1 MDNMNIIIYNMG
13 MEKILLLDS
22 NSLINRAFYA
32 LPNLRNHKGQYT
44 GAIFGYM
51 NMLLKLIDTY
61 KPTYVI
67 ATFDK
72 KSRLFRKDIYEDYK
86 GNRKPMPQELA
97 SQMQP
102 MKDILSKMEIPIV
115 ELDCYEADDIIGTI
129 AKKYQMQTYIVT
141 GDKDSLQLIDNTT
154 TVLLTKKGVTE
165 IAEYTPEKLKEEG
178 LDPSQIID
186 LKSLMGDTSD
196 NIPGVPGVGE
206 KTARDLLE
214 KYSTLDGVYEHI
226 EEIKGK
232 LKEKLELNKDSAY
245 MSYKLATINTNSPV
259 EIDLDKA
266 RTKNVYDITLK
277 TALKELELNKIIERM
292 EFKGEEIPK
301 IEELVNIE
309 SISEEGQLDILI
321 SKIMQA
327 KQFSIVI
334 EDNVEIALSKN
345 EAYTIEIS
353 HDLFGGLFLDD
364 VIKRLKPIF
373 EDNSISKYF
382 YDVKNIM
389 HQLDNYDIELKK
401 PYDDVLIKEYIVDA
415 NRNYKDLSDLI
426 STYNISSEM
435 KSAAIFVLNDIID
448 KSLEEIG
455 IKNLYNEIEIP
466 LVEVLFDMEK
476 QGFRVNKKII
486 SELSEKFEE
495 ELLALTKVIYDY
507 AGEEFNINSPK
518 QLGVILFEK
527 LGLKGGKKTK
537 TGYSTS
543 VEVLKELEDE
553 NPIIGEILR
562 YREIAKLKST
572 YLDGLLPLI
581 DKNDKLHTVFKQT
594 VTATGR
600 LSSTEPNL
608 QNIPVRK
615 PEGKQIR
622 ELFISSEGNKLVC
635 ADYSQIELRL
645 MAAMSGD
652 EGMIKAFNSGVDIH
666 TRTAAKILG
675 IREDQVT
682 PDLRR
687 QAKAVNFGI
696 IYGISDFG
704 LAKDLDIPMF
714 QARNFIK
721 SYFEQFPR
729 IKEYMEELKAKAK
742 ELGYAVTYYGR
753 RRYIPELTA
762 SSRIIQMFGERVA
775 MNMPLQGTASDII
788 KLAMI
793 KVYNKLKDGGYK
805 AKLIMQVHDE
815 LIIDCPEEELDA
827 VKEILKNSMESVV
840 KLDVNLE
847 AEVGIGYNW
856 LEAK

>member
-1 MDNMNIIIYNMG
+1 MG

-129 AKKYQMQTYIVT
+129 AKKYPMQTYIVT

-165 IAEYTPEKLKEEG
+165 IDEYTPEKLKEEG
-178 LDPSQIID
+178 LVPSQIID

-373 EDNSISKYF
+373 EDTSISKYF

>member
-1 MDNMNIIIYNMG
+1 MG
-13 MEKILLLDS
+13 MEKIILLDS

-32 LPNLRNHKGQYT
+32 LPNFRNHKGQYT

-129 AKKYQMQTYIVT
+129 AKKYPMQTYIVT
-141 GDKDSLQLIDNTT
+141 GDKDSLQLIDDTT

-165 IAEYTPEKLKEEG
+165 IDEYTPEKLKEEG
-178 LDPSQIID
+178 LVPSQIID
-186 LKSLMGDTSD
+186 LKSLMGDSSD

-226 EEIKGK
+226 DEIKGK

-266 RTKNVYDITLK
+266 RTKNVYDVALK

-292 EFKGEEIPK
+292 EFRGEEIPK

-309 SISEEGQLDILI
+309 SISEEDQVDILI
-321 SKIMQA
+321 SKIKQA

-364 VIKRLKPIF
+364 VIKKLKPVF
-373 EDNSISKYF
+373 EDESISKYF
-382 YDVKNIM
+382 YDVKSIM

-426 STYNISSEM
+426 NAYNISSEM

-448 KSLEEIG
+448 KSLDEIG
-455 IKNLYNEIEIP
+455 IKNLYSEIEIP

-476 QGFRVNKKII
+476 QGFRVNKRII

-622 ELFISSEGNKLVC
+622 ELFISSEGNRLVC

-652 EGMIKAFNSGVDIH
+652 EGMINAFNSGVDIH

-704 LAKDLDIPMF
+704 LAKDLSIPMF

-729 IKEYMEELKAKAK
+729 IKEYMEELKSKAK

-762 SSRIIQMFGERVA
+762 SSRMIQMFGERVA

-793 KVYNKLKDGGYK
+793 KVYNKLKDGGFK

-815 LIIDCPEEELDA
+815 LIIDCPEEEIEV
-827 VKEILKNSMESVV
+827 VKNILKESMESVV
-840 KLDVNLE
+840 KLDVKLE

>member
-1 MDNMNIIIYNMG
+1 MG

-129 AKKYQMQTYIVT
+129 AKKYPMQTYIVT

-165 IAEYTPEKLKEEG
+165 IDEYTPEKLKEEG
-178 LDPSQIID
+178 LVPSQIID

-562 YREIAKLKST
+562 YRDIAKLKST

>member
-1 MDNMNIIIYNMG
+1 MG

-129 AKKYQMQTYIVT
+129 AKKYPMQTYIVT

-165 IAEYTPEKLKEEG
+165 IDEYTPEKLKEEG
-178 LDPSQIID
+178 LVPSQIID